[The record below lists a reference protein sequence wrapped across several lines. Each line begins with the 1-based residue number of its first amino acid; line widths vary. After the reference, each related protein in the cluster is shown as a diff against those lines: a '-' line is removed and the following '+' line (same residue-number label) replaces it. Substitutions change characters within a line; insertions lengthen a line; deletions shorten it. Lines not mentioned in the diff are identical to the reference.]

1 MGTTGPELVDRAA
14 ALRLGLLRYHR
25 GPNAYTMTAAM
36 LREGEQFA
44 MPAQWRELC
53 VEEQAERLVS
63 AEVRRVSDARLFALA
78 APVVEAVRAVAD
90 QPIALPLLPAVL
102 PAPSGMIVFAQP
114 VSVTQSGAV
123 VTAATWG
130 PLPGDSAEGVHLT
143 WWSDRRAAAGR
154 AGSATGTGSEPGTE
168 DLLRAIPLLHEYG
181 LPVHFVPV
189 IDQRLYASG
198 PDGVTGTAHAPAL
211 RAIVAAWYALS
222 EKLVPTRELRA
233 DPVTGRALAA
243 EKARHRGVQYGTATD
258 VRALADGV
266 VQAAAKV
273 EAKVREDH
281 PEVVGELSSLVR
293 ATTMP
298 LSGLDEV
305 FAPDRDLEL
314 PTASRWLP
322 RLYRSAAQ
330 SLQQLEASCEES
342 YPGVF
347 DALEEQRA
355 RTFGSWPQWC
365 WMPVARVAA
374 QLVSAFRA
382 AMSTELVA
390 DATVIAALGAW
401 RAGGRHA
408 LAMTHIP
415 VVDAVPPRELPD
427 RLPVPAAT
435 LIHINADLSYSGGL
449 LAFLEAGPDHRPE
462 LRFLDY
468 HTLGP
473 RLRTCHDWQLVLSGD
488 TAQEAAAATA
498 RIALHPAGEDGR
510 PMTDAEVAGDIS
522 NVFAP
527 YLPALNLL
535 AAPAPVSPLQDV
547 AGVLQRRPARHGPPP
562 AGWAPHMTMWI
573 SPLVEEAPDAE

>member
-1 MGTTGPELVDRAA
+1 M
-14 ALRLGLLRYHR
+14 GLLRYLR
-25 GPNAYTMTAAM
+25 GPYAYTMTMAM

-44 MPAQWRELC
+44 MPAQWRGLR
-53 VEEQAERLVS
+53 VEEQAERLVG
-63 AEVRRVSDARLFALA
+63 AEARRVSDARLFALE
-78 APVVEAVRAVAD
+78 APVVEAVRTVAD
-90 QPIALPLLPAVL
+90 QPVALPLLPAVL

-114 VSVTQSGAV
+114 VSVTQPGAV

-143 WWSDRRAAAGR
+143 WWSDHRAAAQR
-154 AGSATGTGSEPGTE
+154 AGSATSTGSEPGAE

-181 LPVHFVPV
+181 LAVHFVPV

-198 PDGVTGTAHAPAL
+198 PGGVTGTAHAPAL

-222 EKLVPTRELRA
+222 ENIVPTRELRA

-243 EKARHRGVQYGTATD
+243 EKVRHRGVRYGTATD
-258 VRALADGV
+258 ARAVADAV

-273 EAKVREDH
+273 EAKAREDH
-281 PEVVGELSSLVR
+281 PEVVGELSSLTR
-293 ATTMP
+293 TTTLP
-298 LSGLDEV
+298 GLDEA
-305 FAPDRDLEL
+305 FAPDRDTEL
-314 PTASRWLP
+314 PAASRWLP

-330 SLQQLEASCEES
+330 PLQQLEASCEDA

-347 DALEEQRA
+347 DALEELRA

-374 QLVSAFRA
+374 ELVTKFRVPTSVEA
-382 AMSTELVA
+382 VA

-401 RAGGRHA
+401 RSGGRHA

-415 VVDAVPPRELPD
+415 MADLPAPPCELPH

-435 LIHINADLSYSGGL
+435 LIHLNADLSYSGGL
-449 LAFLEAGPDHRPE
+449 LAFLEAGPEHRPE
-462 LRFLDY
+462 LRLLDY
-468 HTLGP
+468 HTRGP
-473 RLRTCHDWQLVLSGD
+473 HLRTCHDWQLVLSGD

-498 RIALHPAGEDGR
+498 RIALHPLGEDGR
-510 PMTDAEVAGDIS
+510 PMTDAEVASEIS
-522 NVFAP
+522 SVFAP

-535 AAPAPVSPLQDV
+535 AAPAPVSPLRDV
-547 AGVLQRRPARHGPPP
+547 AGVLQRRPVRRGPPSV
-562 AGWAPHMTMWI
+562 GWAPHMTMWI
-573 SPLVEEAPDAE
+573 SPVAEQPADAE